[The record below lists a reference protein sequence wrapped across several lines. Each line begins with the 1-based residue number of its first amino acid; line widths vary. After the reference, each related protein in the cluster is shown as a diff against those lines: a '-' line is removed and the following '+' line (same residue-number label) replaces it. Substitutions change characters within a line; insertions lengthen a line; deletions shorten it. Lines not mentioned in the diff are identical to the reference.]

1 MPLSP
6 SSPGLRRP
14 RRPRRRLRRPLT
26 AAAGVLGELLITLGM
41 LLGLFVVY
49 SLWWTDV
56 VADRTA
62 AGDAARVRQS
72 WAAPPAGAGS
82 GADARPPAP
91 RVYRAGDGVGF
102 LHIPRLGKDYEVLI
116 KLGTGTDVLNEGVAG
131 VYQQPYAAAMP
142 WAGSGNFAM
151 AAHRDGHGA
160 KFHDL
165 PQLRPGDKVVVET
178 RTTWYVYTV
187 DRTLQQTSKYDV
199 GVTAP
204 IPPESGYHHPGHYLT
219 LTTCTP
225 AYTSRYRMA
234 VWASLTRTEPVDK
247 ARDLPAELR

>member
-1 MPLSP
+1 MSLSP
-6 SSPGLRRP
+6 SSPGP
-14 RRPRRRLRRPLT
+14 RRPHPPRPLL
-26 AAAGVLGELLITLGM
+26 AAVGVLGELLITLGV

-56 VADRTA
+56 VADQSA
-62 AGDAARVRQS
+62 DSEAARIRQS
-72 WAAPPAGAGS
+72 WAAPPVAGT

-102 LHIPRLGKDYEVLI
+102 LHIPRLGKGYEVLI
-116 KLGTGTDVLNEGVAG
+116 RMGTGTDVLNEGVAG
-131 VYQQPYAAAMP
+131 VYQRPYAAAMP

-165 PQLRPGDKVVVET
+165 PELVPGDRVVVET
-178 RTTWYVYTV
+178 RYTWYVYTV

-199 GVTAP
+199 DVTAP
-204 IPPESGYHHPGHYLT
+204 VPTESGYHRPGRYLT

-234 VWASLTRTEPVDK
+234 VWASLTRTQRVDK
-247 ARDLPAELR
+247 ARDLPSELR